1 MTDERKAA
9 GDGEEDTEVVAA
21 AAANELVLGVDRS
34 RCRVRRCE
42 ESFLDMV
49 CVQLDLRSAPVCV

>member
-1 MTDERKAA
+1 MVA
-9 GDGEEDTEVVAA
+9 AA

-42 ESFLDMV
+42 ESFLDIV
-49 CVQLDLRSAPVCV
+49 CVQLDLRSAPVCI